1 MCRCVSGT
9 WDRVNGLR
17 VRLVFFTPRSMSYTE
32 DGSGDAA
39 SLRRASFRAEGDFL
53 VWGLS
58 LTSPHWTIGAP
69 RQCLD
74 WRGL

>member
-17 VRLVFFTPRSMSYTE
+17 VRLVFFTPTSYTE
-32 DGSGDAA
+32 DGSGNAA
-39 SLRRASFRAEGDFL
+39 SLRCASFRAEGDFL

-58 LTSPHWTIGAP
+58 LT
-69 RQCLD
+69 
-74 WRGL
+74 